1 MTAASPQGPDGL
13 FRALDDRNERMT
25 PSERAIAAWMR
36 ENITSL
42 PYSTGAQIASDIG
55 VSEMTLIRF
64 LRCLGYS
71 NLRDLKDHL
80 KPPPGS
86 DTAALD
92 DVTQRFTSQTVDV
105 GTLAKSLELELTA
118 MRRVYELTSSPAW
131 DRIITRLAETP
142 QIHVLGFQAVQGV
155 AMDFASR
162 MKYVRGGVRFS
173 RGSAGVYSE
182 VLESDPAK
190 SMLFLVDTEAYSREG
205 VLLARKAKQL
215 GIPMVIM
222 TDRFSHW
229 AREFTE
235 DVLEMNTLVATF
247 WDSTASLAVASNLL
261 IHFTAGRLGEAANRR
276 FDEMVA
282 LGEHFDAFDMA
293 ASRLGNVGRWKA
305 RQRQSSKDK
314 T

>member
-1 MTAASPQGPDGL
+1 MTATPPQGPDGL
-13 FRALDDRNERMT
+13 FCALDDRSERMT
-25 PSERAIAAWMR
+25 PSERAIAAWLR
-36 ENITSL
+36 ENIGIL
-42 PYSTGAQIASDIG
+42 PFNTGAQIASAIG

-64 LRCLGYS
+64 LRSLGYS
-71 NLRDLKDHL
+71 NLRDLKAHL
-80 KPPPGS
+80 KPPPGA
-86 DTAALD
+86 DTTALD
-92 DVTQRFTSQTVDV
+92 DVTERFTSRMVDV
-105 GTLAKSLELELTA
+105 GTLAKSLELELAA
-118 MRRVYELTSSPAW
+118 MRRAYELTSSPMW

-142 QIHVLGFQAVQGV
+142 LIHVLGFQAVQGV

-162 MKYVRGGVRFS
+162 MKYVRGGVRSS

-182 VLESDPAK
+182 VLESDPAT

-215 GIPMVIM
+215 GIPMVIL

-247 WDSTASLAVASNLL
+247 WDSTASLAVAANLL
-261 IHFTAGRLGEAANRR
+261 VHFTAGRLGETANRR

-293 ASRLGNVGRWKA
+293 ASRLGNIGRWKT
-305 RQRQSSKDK
+305 RQSQSRKDK
-314 T
+314 R